1 MFRDYFVPGDSVP
14 RVMELHLFEQILFAV
29 LAAPTVLRVFV
40 KIECV
45 VGDLGEFTIPY
56 DLRSQILVQ
65 GAEQA
70 SPVVGALKLSPP
82 GSYVAVCSGWNHSS
96 VCSLKSQGRGW
107 GSWTLMISC
116 SVVSHHPSLS
126 LYALSLSLSQFGVS
140 LQRLGGFTLR
150 MWRTSA
156 KSIESKACQ

>member
-14 RVMELHLFEQILFAV
+14 RVMELDLFEQILFAV

-56 DLRSQILVQ
+56 DLSSQILVQ
-65 GAEQA
+65 GVEQA

-82 GSYVAVCSGWNHSS
+82 GSYVAVCSGWKHSS
-96 VCSLKSQGRGW
+96 VCSLKTQGRGW
-107 GSWTLMISC
+107 GGWSLMIS
-116 SVVSHHPSLS
+116 SVISHHPSLS
-126 LYALSLSLSQFGVS
+126 
-140 LQRLGGFTLR
+140 
-150 MWRTSA
+150 
-156 KSIESKACQ
+156 

>member
-14 RVMELHLFEQILFAV
+14 RVMELDLFEQILFAV

-56 DLRSQILVQ
+56 DLSSQILVQ
-65 GAEQA
+65 GVEQA

-82 GSYVAVCSGWNHSS
+82 GAMLPC
-96 VCSLKSQGRGW
+96 
-107 GSWTLMISC
+107 
-116 SVVSHHPSLS
+116 
-126 LYALSLSLSQFGVS
+126 A
-140 LQRLGGFTLR
+140 LGG
-150 MWRTSA
+150 
-156 KSIESKACQ
+156 SILPCVP